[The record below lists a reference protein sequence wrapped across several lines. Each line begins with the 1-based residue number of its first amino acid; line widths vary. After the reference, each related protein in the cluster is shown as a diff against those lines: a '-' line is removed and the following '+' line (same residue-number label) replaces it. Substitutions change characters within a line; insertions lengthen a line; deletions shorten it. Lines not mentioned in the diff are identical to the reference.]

1 MEIIVKQLIINY
13 NFSKKYSE
21 NLINEFDKFMFLKN
35 KYINVSP
42 SNNVDKVWH
51 TYILNTKL
59 YRDYCLKNFGKFID
73 HDPEDANNQ
82 ILREIRFKN
91 TLSKYFTEYG
101 YRPSLN
107 YWNNSQNKY
116 CKIIYLFDKVSEDNI
131 ERKDLDFSFQNSNE
145 TLNKLPKIN
154 SGLKYDN
161 YVFLNN
167 FSSEKD
173 LINYIS
179 KLTGSN
185 TGSITINNEEEMTK
199 CYILEMSR
207 FGFC

>member
-154 SGLKYDN
+154 YQKN
-161 YVFLNN
+161 
-167 FSSEKD
+167 EHQ
-173 LINYIS
+173 NYI
-179 KLTGSN
+179 N
-185 TGSITINNEEEMTK
+185 D
-199 CYILEMSR
+199 
-207 FGFC
+207 